1 MATTPRTA
9 PKSDFL
15 GVSELAALR
24 AENAR
29 LREALEVIAHSCECN
44 GGGFLRKKDML
55 AAVRR
60 YATQARAALKEQA

>member
-1 MATTPRTA
+1 MNAPRTA

-29 LREALEVIAHSCECN
+29 LREALKGLRDWCDENIN
-44 GGGFLRKKDML
+44 GSPLVYSQRME
-55 AAVRR
+55 AAD
-60 YATQARAALKEQA
+60 AALKGEA